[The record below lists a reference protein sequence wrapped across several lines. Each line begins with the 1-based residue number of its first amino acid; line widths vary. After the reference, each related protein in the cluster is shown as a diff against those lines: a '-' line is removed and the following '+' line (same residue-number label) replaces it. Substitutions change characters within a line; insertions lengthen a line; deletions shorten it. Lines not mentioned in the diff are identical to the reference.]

1 MKNKKF
7 GLISSGIFSVII
19 SAFTPEANMVE
30 DLMLLCL
37 LFIAYCKFTEEN

>member
-1 MKNKKF
+1 MNNKKF
-7 GLISSGIFSVII
+7 GLISSAIFSMIV

-37 LFIAYCKFTEEN
+37 LFITYCKFVED